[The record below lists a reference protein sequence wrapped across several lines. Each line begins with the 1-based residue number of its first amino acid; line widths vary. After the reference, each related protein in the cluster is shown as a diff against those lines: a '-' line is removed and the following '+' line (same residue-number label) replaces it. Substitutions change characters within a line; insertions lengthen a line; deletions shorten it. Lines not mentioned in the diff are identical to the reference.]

1 MLHAILRRSE
11 TFERVERAFD
21 ESRRQKVIPTAGDNG
36 KVKAFG
42 AQASLMDDGLQD
54 LETAPH
60 DFRDQTLGSIRKTM
74 TSDK

>member
-11 TFERVERAFD
+11 TFERIKRAFD
-21 ESRRQKVIPTAGDNG
+21 ESRRQKVIPTAGDNR

-42 AQASLMDDGLQD
+42 AQASLMDDRLQD

-60 DFRDQTLGSIRKTM
+60 VFRDQTPGSIGKTM